1 MAHPTQPAPP
11 EACGCAVK
19 LLAVSVGLIALGTAF
34 ISPHI
39 SGPSRSVPLI
49 CADVQQA
56 KAATSQQDA
65 LETAVKDLTVA
76 VQRLSVC
83 LFVCLLVC
91 LPACLPVS
99 LSVCLV

>member
-1 MAHPTQPAPP
+1 MRLCSEAP
-11 EACGCAVK
+11 GCI
-19 LLAVSVGLIALGTAF
+19 SRTHRPWHGLYL
-34 ISPHI
+34 SPHL
-39 SGPSRSVPLI
+39 GPSRSVPLI